1 MMKQI
6 AAIVAIARDGAIGRQ
21 GGLLCHLP
29 ADLKHFKSLTMG
41 HTVVMGRRTFESL
54 PHGPLPGREN
64 IVVTHNR
71 YYHPQNVVVVHS
83 VEEAVEAA
91 TLPGE
96 VFVIGGAQIYA
107 AAMPLVDILHL
118 TFIDADF
125 GDADT
130 FFPSINAAEWTEV
143 DREHHAADER
153 NPYDYDFV
161 TLNRKQ

>member
-107 AAMPLVDILHL
+107 
-118 TFIDADF
+118 DF